1 MIVVYLAVIHS
12 IFYIVKSCDNLF
24 EECAMI
30 LYMNIRSVSACL
42 SKISFH
48 HFKCVTMI
56 EDAGLLSAVSSE
68 TDS

>member
-12 IFYIVKSCDNLF
+12 IFYIVKNCDNLF

-42 SKISFH
+42 S
-48 HFKCVTMI
+48 V
-56 EDAGLLSAVSSE
+56 E
-68 TDS
+68 